1 MRSFIGYVVLLCLIW
16 GLSSVIVHPVG
27 EFMINDDYAFVTSLE
42 TLQNEG
48 RLGSTGK
55 GPAHASGGP
64 SLVTHLAWGWLFTKL
79 FGNSLT
85 VLRFS
90 IIVLGLAGAIGV
102 FLVIRTLRVPDWLC
116 FLASLTLMFNPL
128 YFSQSFSFMTDI
140 TFATLIIYSI
150 YFLNTGVINSSLL
163 RVVTGLLLAL
173 AGLLTRQLAIIIPA
187 AFILACLITSQGIR
201 FGRIRSLLLTV
212 FLVIIPWLGFEW
224 FLSHI
229 GSTPIT
235 KHEKLHDLF
244 SYPAMKGFPDYPLF
258 VLGQLAQS
266 VLGYTAFLV
275 SPLIVLRF
283 GEVLRSRP
291 FVIFMVVI
299 TGLFLVLEVATIAGL
314 ITPPILLS
322 RNVIYNFGIGPVLLK
337 DSYLLG
343 VRRTWAMPPAIFY
356 ILVWWTVLCIGLAL
370 IKLYESLSDIFKT
383 VFNKITQPV
392 SFISFISLVAAGGYV
407 LIIVVTDLH
416 DRYVIPLCVLM
427 IFWICSCR
435 PDLGNMTI
443 PKPLKILATAPL
455 IAMMIFSVLGTRDF
469 MEIRRTVTK
478 ANYYLTTHLKVKPCD
493 FDGGFEFNGYHC
505 YDAGHEVKPGRSWWW
520 VKNEDYVVALG
531 DLSGYTT
538 VATFPFRRSLGPDG
552 NVHILKPDKNRE

>member
-1 MRSFIGYVVLLCLIW
+1 MRSCIGYIVLLGLIW
-16 GLSSVIVHPVG
+16 GLSSIIVNPVG

-42 TLQNEG
+42 KLQNEG

-90 IIVLGLAGAIGV
+90 IIVLGLLGTIGV
-102 FLVIRTLRVPDWLC
+102 FLVIRTLKAPDWLC

-128 YFSQSFSFMTDI
+128 YFSQSFTFMTDI

-150 YFLNTGVINSSLL
+150 YFLNTGVLNLSLW
-163 RVVTGLLLAL
+163 RVIVGLALSL

-187 AFILACLITSQGIR
+187 AFMLASLFTPQGKQ
-201 FGRIRSLLLTV
+201 FGRNRSLLLTV
-212 FLVIIPWLGFEW
+212 LLVIIPWLGFEW
-224 FLSHI
+224 LLSHI

-235 KHEKLHDLF
+235 KHEKVYDLL

-258 VLGQLAQS
+258 VFWQFAQS
-266 VLGYTAFLV
+266 VLGYTAFLI

-283 GEVLRSRP
+283 GEVSRSRP
-291 FVIFMVVI
+291 FVIFMFII
-299 TGLFLVLEVATIAGL
+299 TVLFLVLEVATIAGF

-337 DSYLLG
+337 DCYLMG
-343 VRRTWAMPPAIFY
+343 VSRTWAMPPAIFY
-356 ILVWWTVLCIGLAL
+356 ILVWWTVLCIGMVLVN
-370 IKLYESLSDIFKT
+370 LYQSLSDIFKT
-383 VFNKITQPV
+383 VFNKITEQL
-392 SFISFISLVAAGGYV
+392 SFISFISIVAAGGYV

-435 PDLGNMTI
+435 PSLANTVI
-443 PKPLKILATAPL
+443 PKPLQVLATAPL
-455 IAMMIFSVLGTRDF
+455 LAMVIFSVLGTRDF

-478 ANYYLTTHLKVKPCD
+478 ANFYLTTHLKAKPCD
-493 FDGGFEFNGYHC
+493 FDGGFEYNGYHC
-505 YDAGHEVKPGRSWWW
+505 YDAGHDIRPGRSWWW

-531 DLSGYTT
+531 DLAGYST

-552 NVHILKPDKNRE
+552 NVHILKPENNVE